1 MHDSFEKE
9 VQKKM
14 EELNLTPSAPVW
26 EKIELEIRPE
36 KKRRRAIFWLFFG
49 LLLLSGGF
57 FTYDLWQPARQAVD
71 PVATP
76 KSSANTTAPT
86 TTTPSE
92 ENKNPLSTKQNKE
105 KISGTVDAPSDLN
118 PPSTNKKQIAV
129 TVQNKKAFKR
139 EITGDRIT
147 VSTYHPS
154 KKNESKAILQQPVN
168 TITTDKQTDRNEAVK
183 VPGEISLLKNNPLTV
198 ADTVAVVPNTI
209 LKDTV
214 TQPQE
219 TKLPEPTSA
228 DTAAKKKI
236 AANSK
241 WKKKINMAVGKS
253 GYGSISILNG
263 YALNDANASPSP
275 ATGVGNGIIGR
286 PSDVKNGL
294 AYSVGFALARKLN
307 EQIEVSFGLQY
318 THYST
323 TINVGSNRRTDTV
336 FQSSMGSFAAS
347 RYYTNTNANNKY
359 VNRFHTLEVPVT
371 VSYKPVLKWPVLVSV
386 GASYG
391 RLLSTNALTYS
402 SNSNLYYQDKENYV
416 RQMLPLF
423 SSIEAELFG
432 KKKTSFRIGPFLQYN
447 LLKIKKENKGNA
459 EHLVFAG
466 VKSSIIF

>member
-1 MHDSFEKE
+1 MHDSFEKG

-49 LLLLSGGF
+49 LLLLGGGF
-57 FTYDLWQPARQAVD
+57 FTYELWQPAKQTTNPA
-71 PVATP
+71 AIP
-76 KSSANTTAPT
+76 KSSTNT
-86 TTTPSE
+86 TTTQLTATPE
-92 ENKNPLSTKQNKE
+92 ENKSTLTAKQNKE
-105 KISGTVDAPSDLN
+105 KISETVDAPSDQN
-118 PPSTNKKQIAV
+118 PPPTNKEQVALTAQKRKAS
-129 TVQNKKAFKR
+129 KK
-139 EITGDRIT
+139 EITGDGIT
-147 VSTYHPS
+147 VSKYQLS
-154 KKNESKAILQQPVN
+154 RKNQSVVKQQPSVKA
-168 TITTDKQTDRNEAVK
+168 TTTDKKTDRNEAVK
-183 VPGEISLLKNNPLTV
+183 ISGEIGLVKDNPSAV
-198 ADTVAVVPNTI
+198 ADTVAVVPNTS
-209 LKDTV
+209 LKDSV
-214 TQPQE
+214 AQPQE
-219 TKLPEPTSA
+219 TKQPEPIST

-236 AANSK
+236 AANNK
-241 WKKKINMAVGKS
+241 WKKKINIAVGKS
-253 GYGSISILNG
+253 GYGSFFILNG
-263 YALNDANASPSP
+263 YAMNDANASPSP
-275 ATGVGNGIIGR
+275 ATGVGNGIIGK
-286 PSDVKNGL
+286 PSEVKKGL
-294 AYSVGFALARKLN
+294 AYSAGFALARKLN
-307 EQIEVSFGLQY
+307 EHIEVSFGLQY

-323 TINVGSNRRTDTV
+323 TINVGSNRRTDTI
-336 FQSSMGSFAAS
+336 FQSSMGSYAAN

-359 VNRFHTLEVPVT
+359 VNRFHALEVPVT

-447 LLKIKKENKGNA
+447 LLKIKKENRGNA

-466 VKSSIIF
+466 IKSSIIF